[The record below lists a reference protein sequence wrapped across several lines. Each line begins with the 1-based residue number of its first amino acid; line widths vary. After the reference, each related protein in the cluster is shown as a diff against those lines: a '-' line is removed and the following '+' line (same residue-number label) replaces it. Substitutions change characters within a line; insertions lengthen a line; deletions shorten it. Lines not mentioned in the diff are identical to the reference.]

1 MKKIHC
7 LNPIAACGTDLF
19 PADYEMTDNKA
30 EADAFLVR
38 SASMHEMELPEGL
51 LAVGRAGAGVN
62 NIPLDECAKAGVVV
76 FNTPGANANGVK
88 ELVLAG
94 MFLASRDIVGG
105 IKWCQDNAE
114 DENIAKTT
122 EKSKKAFAGWELKGK
137 KLGVIGLG
145 AIGAE
150 VANAAT
156 HLGME
161 VYGYDPYISVNAAWR
176 LSRNV
181 KHITNVDTIF
191 QECDYITVH
200 VPLLESTKGM
210 INKEKL
216 DMMKDGVVI
225 LNFAR
230 DTLVNDDDMAA
241 ALEAGKVARYVSDF
255 PNPKVVHMK
264 HVILTPHLGAST
276 RESEDNCAV
285 MAVQEITDYLENG
298 NIKNSVNYPACDM
311 GVCQAASRIAVLHMN
326 IPNMIGQI
334 TAILAAQGV
343 NISDMTNKS
352 RDKYAYTLLDLEHK
366 PEEVAA
372 LPYDVY
378 NRKEACAAVAGNPI
392 SFLNIDRAET
402 QFSDDVDTYADCVYE
417 KARELLDT
425 QIAEGVYVTDAGDH
439 YYLYEL
445 TMDGRSQTGIVACS
459 SIDDYVNG
467 VVKKHENTRED
478 KEIDRIRHV
487 DTVNAQTGP
496 IFLAY
501 RQNETLK
508 AIVAE
513 EKAKPALYDFVSDDG
528 IRHRVW
534 KINDPAQ
541 TEAIEAAFAAIPAT
555 YIADGHHRAASAVKV
570 GLKRRA
576 ENPGYTGEEPFNYF
590 LSVLFPDE
598 ELMILPYNRV
608 VKDLNGLSREQ
619 FFEAVKEKF
628 ELEEIGKEPYAPAEK
643 GTFGMYLDNTW
654 YALKVLPQYKSA
666 DPVKGL
672 DVSIL
677 QDQLLGPVLGIG
689 DPRTDKRIDFIGG
702 IRGLKE
708 LERRVS
714 EDMEIAFSMYPTS
727 IEELLAVADA
737 GLLMP
742 PKSTWFEPKLRSGL
756 FIHRLS

>member
-1 MKKIHC
+1 M
-7 LNPIAACGTDLF
+7 AAVKPFICIR
-19 PADYEMTDNKA
+19 PA
-30 EADAFLVR
+30 
-38 SASMHEMELPEGL
+38 
-51 LAVGRAGAGVN
+51 
-62 NIPLDECAKAGVVV
+62 
-76 FNTPGANANGVK
+76 K
-88 ELVLAG
+88 E
-94 MFLASRDIVGG
+94 
-105 IKWCQDNAE
+105 
-114 DENIAKTT
+114 
-122 EKSKKAFAGWELKGK
+122 
-137 KLGVIGLG
+137 
-145 AIGAE
+145 
-150 VANAAT
+150 NAA
-156 HLGME
+156 
-161 VYGYDPYISVNAAWR
+161 
-176 LSRNV
+176 
-181 KHITNVDTIF
+181 
-191 QECDYITVH
+191 
-200 VPLLESTKGM
+200 
-210 INKEKL
+210 
-216 DMMKDGVVI
+216 
-225 LNFAR
+225 
-230 DTLVNDDDMAA
+230 
-241 ALEAGKVARYVSDF
+241 KVAS
-255 PNPKVVHMK
+255 
-264 HVILTPHLGAST
+264 
-276 RESEDNCAV
+276 
-285 MAVQEITDYLENG
+285 
-298 NIKNSVNYPACDM
+298 
-311 GVCQAASRIAVLHMN
+311 
-326 IPNMIGQI
+326 
-334 TAILAAQGV
+334 
-343 NISDMTNKS
+343 
-352 RDKYAYTLLDLEHK
+352 
-366 PEEVAA
+366 

-378 NRKEACAAVAGNPI
+378 NRKEACAAVAGNPV

-478 KEIDRIRHV
+478 KELDRIRHV

-513 EKAKPALYDFVSDDG
+513 EKAKPVLYDFVSDDG

-534 KINDPAQ
+534 KIDDPAQ
-541 TEAIEAAFAAIPAT
+541 TAAIEAAFATIPAT

-608 VKDLNGLSREQ
+608 VKDLNGMSREQ

-654 YALKVLPQYKSA
+654 YALKVLPQYRSA

-708 LERRVS
+708 LERRVR

-756 FIHRLS
+756 FIHKLS

>member
-1 MKKIHC
+1 M
-7 LNPIAACGTDLF
+7 AAVKPFICIR
-19 PADYEMTDNKA
+19 PA
-30 EADAFLVR
+30 
-38 SASMHEMELPEGL
+38 
-51 LAVGRAGAGVN
+51 
-62 NIPLDECAKAGVVV
+62 
-76 FNTPGANANGVK
+76 K
-88 ELVLAG
+88 E
-94 MFLASRDIVGG
+94 
-105 IKWCQDNAE
+105 
-114 DENIAKTT
+114 
-122 EKSKKAFAGWELKGK
+122 
-137 KLGVIGLG
+137 
-145 AIGAE
+145 
-150 VANAAT
+150 NAA
-156 HLGME
+156 
-161 VYGYDPYISVNAAWR
+161 
-176 LSRNV
+176 
-181 KHITNVDTIF
+181 
-191 QECDYITVH
+191 
-200 VPLLESTKGM
+200 
-210 INKEKL
+210 
-216 DMMKDGVVI
+216 
-225 LNFAR
+225 
-230 DTLVNDDDMAA
+230 
-241 ALEAGKVARYVSDF
+241 KVAS
-255 PNPKVVHMK
+255 
-264 HVILTPHLGAST
+264 
-276 RESEDNCAV
+276 
-285 MAVQEITDYLENG
+285 
-298 NIKNSVNYPACDM
+298 
-311 GVCQAASRIAVLHMN
+311 
-326 IPNMIGQI
+326 
-334 TAILAAQGV
+334 
-343 NISDMTNKS
+343 
-352 RDKYAYTLLDLEHK
+352 
-366 PEEVAA
+366 

-378 NRKEACAAVAGNPI
+378 NRKEACAAVAGNPV

-478 KEIDRIRHV
+478 KELDRIRHV

-496 IFLAY
+496 IFRAY

-513 EKAKPALYDFVSDDG
+513 EKAKPVLYDFASDDG

-534 KINDPAQ
+534 KIDDPAQ
-541 TEAIEAAFAAIPAT
+541 TAAIEAAFAAIPAT

-608 VKDLNGLSREQ
+608 VKDLNGMSREQ

-654 YALKVLPQYKSA
+654 YALKVLPQYRSA

-708 LERRVS
+708 LERRVR

-756 FIHRLS
+756 FIHKLS